1 MLTCSRAVS
10 SNVEFV
16 MAFSSQVLSLEN
28 NVLTLSSMSEE
39 ACVWRERVRRRKA
52 NRRAFLQR
60 IASGGD
66 KEASASIVVDGYYAG
81 VGDYSP
87 FVISV
92 PIQFGGGLRSTIE
105 TFSAQ
110 YPTKSIVDLQSSALS
125 VMNAQ
130 LVGDAMGYSDYVVQA
145 VLNAMNVIRLK
156 NDASVDMADGV
167 GDWKGSEG

>member
-1 MLTCSRAVS
+1 MTCSRAVS

-16 MAFSSQVLSLEN
+16 MAFSSQALSLEN

-39 ACVWRERVRRRKA
+39 ACVWRERVRRRQA
-52 NRRAFLQR
+52 NRRAFLQS
-60 IASGGD
+60 IAPGGA